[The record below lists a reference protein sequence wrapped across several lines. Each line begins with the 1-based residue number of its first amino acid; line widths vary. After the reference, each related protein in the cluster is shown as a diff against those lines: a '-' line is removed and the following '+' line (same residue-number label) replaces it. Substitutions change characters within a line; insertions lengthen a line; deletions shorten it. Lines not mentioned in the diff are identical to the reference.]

1 MGDSFSYVDDPLLS
15 PMFIFIIF
23 IIFIRDT
30 TMLKCQEN
38 HL

>member
-1 MGDSFSYVDDPLLS
+1 MGDSFSYVDDLLLS

-23 IIFIRDT
+23 IIFIRVT